1 MWVRG
6 GRTSVESAGVKT
18 LVLTHYVPPLQPDQ
32 RDEWKALAAVHF
44 SGTIVVG
51 DDLTTIEA

>member
-18 LVLTHYVPPLQPDQ
+18 LVLTHYVPSEPTGAVAD
-32 RDEWKALAAVHF
+32 DVWLAAARRHF
-44 SGTIVVG
+44 SGNVILG
-51 DDLTTIEA
+51 KDLMEI